1 MFECVLCECVCVF
14 YAGFI
19 SRPVMAGLYS
29 YSHIHSFLLSSV
41 MDEKERRAPQQH
53 WATLAAVF
61 EQKVVFVPHSRY
73 QQITSWPAADTNTHS
88 LTHSAQV
95 NLN

>member
-1 MFECVLCECVCVF
+1 
-14 YAGFI
+14 
-19 SRPVMAGLYS
+19 MAGLYS
-29 YSHIHSFLLSSV
+29 YSLCGHIQSTMSHSTSPQFHSFLLSSV

-88 LTHSAQV
+88 LTHSARV